1 MGHVGG
7 RWGGKR
13 GDSEVKKKTREERGK
28 ERRCECPQ
36 GESESEH
43 PSLLRPADVL

>member
-1 MGHVGG
+1 MGHVEKDEGE
-7 RWGGKR
+7 RE
-13 GDSEVKKKTREERGK
+13 DSGVKKTRRRGK

-43 PSLLRPADVL
+43 PSLLRPADAL